1 MPIEMIIDEKDRLF
15 WADVIKKIKPIE
27 QKNILPEISEKL
39 PIVIHQH
46 HHFAAKQEFSTFSKA
61 LEDAPSGIIDKATLK
76 KFKQEQFKIE
86 AVLDLHGKRE
96 NDAFEQVEN
105 FIVQNFYAGKRCVV
119 IVTGKGGLH
128 QTDDI
133 YMPRGILKKQVPQWL
148 NMPRIRSMILVFK
161 NPSERLGGNGALYI
175 LLKRNRDI

>member
-1 MPIEMIIDEKDRLF
+1 MPTEMIIDEKDRLF
-15 WADVIKKIKPIE
+15 WSDAIKEIKPIE
-27 QKNILPEISEKL
+27 QKNILPEISKKL
-39 PIVIHQH
+39 PIVIHQR
-46 HHFAAKQEFSTFSKA
+46 HHFAAKQEFSTYSKA
-61 LEDAPSGIIDKATLK
+61 FEDTKFNGIDKATLK

-96 NDAFEQVEN
+96 DDAFEKVED
-105 FIVQNFYAGKRCVV
+105 FIVQNFAGGKRCVV

-128 QTDDI
+128 QTDDV
-133 YMPRGILKKQVPQWL
+133 YMPRGVLKKQVPQWL

-161 NPSERLGGNGALYI
+161 NPSERLGGGGALYI